1 MEFSECLAWR
11 KVLKSGRIEL
21 QVKRQLFE
29 NCRIKAKTFECFHL
43 PLCGTEGL
51 IFLGHER
58 YCGWVKAGWP
68 NQKIRSI
75 KMLIFF
81 VGSFWSHVVKA
92 AEIIIMPFCLSL
104 TNSVKYIFKPNENS
118 HSIYFF
124 VHRECYTK
132 LWPIYDG
139 LETWNIYLFF
149 GQTWSVISL
158 CQALFF

>member
-1 MEFSECLAWR
+1 MNVSTYLFL
-11 KVLKSGRIEL
+11 VLK
-21 QVKRQLFE
+21 VW
-29 NCRIKAKTFECFHL
+29 
-43 PLCGTEGL
+43 
-51 IFLGHER
+51 FLGHER
-58 YCGWVKAGWP
+58 YCGWVKADWP

-118 HSIYFF
+118 HNIYFF

-139 LETWNIYLFF
+139 LESWNIYLFF

-158 CQALFF
+158 CQALFSNLTCQDRKKRFFYTENFILI